1 MSIAR
6 CFVIFSGTH
15 HNDLRG
21 PTTSEIKRQWKRVK
35 TFALRYGTCQQ
46 FNLADLQIQSIH
58 PNSRRTAGSTACLLI
73 SFWRLL
79 GHRGAEQTHSTYLSS
94 ACLDDYC
101 VSFRRHH
108 FSLFIANCRV
118 RHSSHIII
126 VVALDYCSS
135 WWVPMACQRR
145 CLCCRRWRT
154 LKVKIFFLALAF
166 ALHSSTHGLWILCTF

>member
-1 MSIAR
+1 MGHANNL
-6 CFVIFSGTH
+6 TW
-15 HNDLRG
+15 
-21 PTTSEIKRQWKRVK
+21 PTSKSNPFIRILVEQPV
-35 TFALRYGTCQQ
+35 
-46 FNLADLQIQSIH
+46 LQPACWSL
-58 PNSRRTAGSTACLLI
+58 SDGFWVTAGQSKLI
-73 SFWRLL
+73 RLIYPL
-79 GHRGAEQTHSTYLSS
+79 P

-126 VVALDYCSS
+126 VVALDYCSA

-166 ALHSSTHGLWILCTF
+166 VCIHRRTVSEYYAHFNKVYAPRQLNICEYLFTL